1 MTEERWGSVVDD
13 MVSRGAVGTDD
24 EIDQAIAYLT
34 ANFGPAAP
42 KKVNVNKAA
51 AADLA
56 SGLGISAADAD
67 AIVHYRADKGNFRE
81 LQDLTKVPGIDAKKI
96 ESAKDRLEF

>member
-1 MTEERWGSVVDD
+1 
-13 MVSRGAVGTDD
+13 MVSRGAVGSDD

-34 ANFGPAAP
+34 ANFGPTAP